1 MTQSLGDAATTRAIA
16 EQVGKASAEIAI
28 RDFVSQH
35 PHFAP
40 PAPKADAPAYV
51 KWVAGIGATL
61 VAASIL
67 WMANTLNQLQ
77 ITVARIDERQINDTT
92 KADLLDLQKRVAV
105 MADGLG
111 NAERRLATIAN

>member
-28 RDFVSQH
+28 REFVQTH

-40 PAPKADAPAYV
+40 AAPKPDTPTYV
-51 KWVAGIGATL
+51 KWGAGIGATL
-61 VAASIL
+61 VAAAIL

-77 ITVARIDERQINDTT
+77 ITVARIDERQITDTT
-92 KADLLDLQKRVAV
+92 KADIIELRKRVT
-105 MADGLG
+105 DLESYHRTQPT
-111 NAERRLATIAN
+111 ERKQ

>member
-1 MTQSLGDAATTRAIA
+1 MTDLANA
-16 EQVGKASAEIAI
+16 EQVRAIVEPTAKAAASAAI

-40 PAPKADAPAYV
+40 VPSKADTPAYV
-51 KWVAGIGATL
+51 KWGAGVGATL

-77 ITVARIDERQINDTT
+77 ITVARIDERQLHDTT
-92 KADLLDLQKRVAV
+92 GKEIDELKSRVEALESYHR
-105 MADGLG
+105 AQPIGG
-111 NAERRLATIAN
+111 RQ